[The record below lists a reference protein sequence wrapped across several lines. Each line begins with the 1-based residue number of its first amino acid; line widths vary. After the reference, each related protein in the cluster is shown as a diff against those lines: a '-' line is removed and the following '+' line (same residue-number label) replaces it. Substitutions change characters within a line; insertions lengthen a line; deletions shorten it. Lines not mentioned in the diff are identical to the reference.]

1 MDFDSFVAA
10 TKIFALLLFVVIF
23 TGACIW
29 ALSGKKSEF
38 DRFSQIPFQDE

>member
-10 TKIFALLLFVVIF
+10 TKIFALLLFVVVF

>member
-1 MDFDSFVAA
+1 MDFDAFVAM
-10 TKIFALLLFVVIF
+10 TKIVALLLFVVVF

-29 ALSGKKSEF
+29 ALAGKKSEF